1 MTNDTNPASTTNPSK
16 LINNAQ
22 ATHEQLIDSSKDKAN
37 REKRVKCKKHK
48 EEPIK
53 TTISFE
59 PYVYRLLDEA
69 AHRTHRTKRDVIGEL
84 IRREYEEE
92 YRDALD

>member
-1 MTNDTNPASTTNPSK
+1 MSAPTMDKWLT
-16 LINNAQ
+16 
-22 ATHEQLIDSSKDKAN
+22 DSNKDKAA
-37 REKRVKCKKHK
+37 REKATAAKQDK

-59 PYVYRLLDEA
+59 PYVYRLLDEV

-84 IRREYEEE
+84 ILREYKEE
-92 YRDALD
+92 YGDAID